1 MKFYKR
7 DPDRALSGMAEL
19 SLKQRGA
26 YNSLLD
32 LLYSRD
38 GDVPDDDQR
47 VAKMMTC
54 HWREWKAV
62 KEELIALGKVWSEG
76 GKLHA
81 KRVQETI
88 KEAARFSQDQST
100 RAASGWE
107 KRKKDNEN
115 SGSDM
120 PSGNASTPTAT
131 PTDIDRGG
139 ANAPHARAKKPTDDP
154 PGPGAIRA
162 EADSRRA
169 MAARWPEFRETY
181 PKREGG
187 QSWPSAQKKY
197 VAYVASG
204 IGEEVIIAGARRY
217 ADHLRAT
224 HKLGTQ
230 YVKQAHT
237 WLNQRGWE
245 DEYLTGTGRRQQS
258 DLMDAFDTERR
269 EAEARAGDRIHAQG
283 GFADAWSED
292 EALPPY

>member
-47 VAKMMTC
+47 VARMMTC

-62 KEELIALGKVWSEG
+62 KEELMALGKVWSEG
-76 GKLHA
+76 GRLHA

-100 RAASGWE
+100 RASSGWE

-115 SGSDM
+115 SDGEM

-131 PTDIDRGG
+131 PTAIDRGG
-139 ANAPHARAKKPTDDP
+139 ANAPHARATKPHVDP

-162 EADSRRA
+162 EADAKRA
-169 MAARWPEFRETY
+169 QAQRWPEFRATY

-187 QSWPSAQKKY
+187 QSWPAAEKKY
-197 VAYVASG
+197 TAFVASG
-204 IGEEVIIAGARRY
+204 VPEEAIITGARVY
-217 ADHLRAT
+217 AAHLART
-224 HKLGTQ
+224 GQTGTRF
-230 YVKQAHT
+230 VKHALS

-258 DLMDAFDTERR
+258 DLMDAIDTERR
-269 EAEARAGDRIHAQG
+269 EAEARAGYRSHAQG
-283 GFADAWSED
+283 SGVEAWPED
-292 EALPPY
+292 EIVPPR